1 MHTDET
7 NLNQI
12 TEKVIGCAFKV
23 GNTLGCGFL
32 EKCYRNAM
40 ALELRKI
47 GLQVET
53 EHPIAVLYDGVMI
66 GEYFADLLVENQI
79 VIELKASK
87 ALDDAH
93 FAQCINYLAATR
105 LPICLLINFGKRV
118 DVKRIAGPTLK
129 SPS

>member
-1 MHTDET
+1 MHTDED

-12 TEKVIGCAFKV
+12 TEKVIWCAFKV

-53 EHPIAVLYDGVMI
+53 EHPVTVLYDGVMV
-66 GEYFADLLVENQI
+66 GEYFCDLLVENQI

-93 FAQCINYLAATR
+93 FAQCINYLVATGKD
-105 LPICLLINFGKRV
+105 ICLLIHFGKRV
-118 DVKRIAGPTLK
+118 EIKRIVRPGLQLT
-129 SPS
+129 

>member
-12 TEKVIGCAFKV
+12 TEQVIGCAFKV

-40 ALELRKI
+40 ALELRKT

-53 EHPIAVLYDGVMI
+53 EHPIAVFYDGVMI
-66 GEYFADLLVENQI
+66 GEYYADLLVENKI
-79 VIELKASK
+79 VVELKASK
-87 ALDDAH
+87 ALDEAH
-93 FAQCINYLAATR
+93 FAQCINYLVATGKD
-105 LPICLLINFGKRV
+105 ICLLIHFGKRV
-118 DVKRIAGPTLK
+118 EVKRIVRPGLQLNH
-129 SPS
+129 